1 MNLNYQTLANALI
14 IQASNDYIVYYKV
27 LKKLKLVN
35 TGRLNDIQKRKLEKK
50 ITAAKADLD
59 EVRSFFCSEWIRQLT
74 NLDPKSILN
83 KLELEAEA

>member
-1 MNLNYQTLANALI
+1 MYQNYQELANAII
-14 IQASNDYIVYYKV
+14 IQASHDYIKYFKI

-35 TGRLNDIQKRKLEKK
+35 ASRLNDIQKRKLEKK

-59 EVRSFFCSEWIRQLT
+59 EVRSFFCYELIKQLT

-83 KLELEAEA
+83 RLELEAEA

>member
-1 MNLNYQTLANALI
+1 MNQNYQELANAII
-14 IQASNDYIVYYKV
+14 IQASHDYIVYYKV

-35 TGRLNDIQKRKLEKK
+35 TGRLNNIQKRKLEKK
-50 ITAAKADLD
+50 ITVAKAGLD
-59 EVRSFFCSEWIRQLT
+59 EVRSFLCSEWIKQLT

>member
-1 MNLNYQTLANALI
+1 M
-14 IQASNDYIVYYKV
+14 YYRV

-35 TGRLNDIQKRKLEKK
+35 TSRLNDIQKRKLEKK

-59 EVRSFFCSEWIRQLT
+59 EVRSFFCSEWIKQLT

-83 KLELEAEA
+83 KLELEAEE

>member
-1 MNLNYQTLANALI
+1 MNQNYQELANAII
-14 IQASNDYIVYYKV
+14 IQASHDYIVYYKV

-59 EVRSFFCSEWIRQLT
+59 EVRSFFCSEWIKQLT
-74 NLDPKSILN
+74 NLAPKRILN

>member
-1 MNLNYQTLANALI
+1 MYQNYQELANAII
-14 IQASNDYIVYYKV
+14 IQASHDYIVYYRV

-35 TGRLNDIQKRKLEKK
+35 TRLNDIQKRKLEKK

-59 EVRSFFCSEWIRQLT
+59 EVRSFFCSEWIKQLT

-83 KLELEAEA
+83 KLELEAEE

>member
-1 MNLNYQTLANALI
+1 MYQNYQELANAII
-14 IQASNDYIVYYKV
+14 IQASHDYIKYFKI

-35 TGRLNDIQKRKLEKK
+35 ASRLNDIQKRKLEKK

-59 EVRSFFCSEWIRQLT
+59 EVRSFFCYEWIKQLT

-83 KLELEAEA
+83 RLELEAEA

>member
-1 MNLNYQTLANALI
+1 MYQNYQELANAII
-14 IQASNDYIVYYKV
+14 IQASQDYIKYFKV

-35 TGRLNDIQKRKLEKK
+35 TGRLNDIQKRKLEKN
-50 ITAAKADLD
+50 ITTAKADLD
-59 EVRSFFCSEWIRQLT
+59 EVRSFFCSEWIKQLT